1 MTGACSLFD
10 IVDFRYKKHGVD
22 IAVRVLS
29 SIMYFA
35 AFLYA
40 RRRMDLRK
48 QYKID
53 IDQKIESPEGDILL
67 NEVEK
72 K

>member
-1 MTGACSLFD
+1 
-10 IVDFRYKKHGVD
+10 
-22 IAVRVLS
+22 
-29 SIMYFA
+29 
-35 AFLYA
+35 
-40 RRRMDLRK
+40 MDLRK

>member
-1 MTGACSLFD
+1 
-10 IVDFRYKKHGVD
+10 
-22 IAVRVLS
+22 
-29 SIMYFA
+29 MYCA

-48 QYKID
+48 QHKID

-67 NEVEK
+67 NEIEK